1 MATLN
6 ELKKDLFNKESRLSE
21 ARRVQAERKKK
32 KAALEAKLRAQQA
45 DLLAKKDQ
53 TDQLWRKEYAHR
65 APPVTD
71 FITDVG
77 PPSRSGD
84 ADQRESEA
92 ALLDSLIA
100 EQIALDE
107 KPPYVVV
114 EAESPDFNVR
124 NRALREGKWDAA
136 EFDDITEFGD
146 TSTPFKSGLTFLDD
160 IEDVADVTAVSDGE
174 VFEDSTE
181 DIEEGNSFDSRMVN
195 ARQALG
201 QMSPYPTTAYAD
213 PRILANREKLQKRRN
228 ILRAIYGKGPKDI
241 VWGSGSGS
249 GTSSTLKQQ
258 RDHWKLL
265 EQRRLETAY
274 AMTMPQTRNDVIDLS
289 RELKLPLE
297 KLLDLHGK
305 ARPDLS
311 YAKLDLEMQGLEDV
325 RNQKNA
331 AAIAISECINDDG
344 SYDNQCMM
352 KHKVY
357 ALQQGYG
364 GETYNK
370 YITDSQTIVA
380 AAAPNFVTYSIPW
393 RVEPKNKWIY
403 EALGKE
409 FQESSPDTKINNG
422 RAFLRLRPTQTD
434 TTYYFNLNDPKDK
447 ALLNRLSALNLP
459 GFAPYTPTVN
469 RNIFTDPGGAVIPGT
484 GFDPASPSLRMY
496 ADDQKR
502 LGFGSMRSEEASNQA
517 LQNKA
522 ARQTAEYGM
531 LAKKKNQA
539 NAVLELVTHMQ
550 ALPEG
555 TFGGANDFRLTIENV
570 GALVDDWSKLILPAV
585 GRALGIDMM
594 APTEENIND
603 NLYKLTSENL
613 AAFRDQAAAQT
624 DPETQKLM
632 LADATR
638 FESELKRDR
647 KDLDTKDAATKARIT
662 ARLMSA
668 ALATL
673 VARLYSTNDR
683 LLKDQYVTFKKQ
695 TDLQSAWKSA
705 MFSRH
710 TLDVI
715 LTMASKRMNYIQGQL
730 ASMPQPSAYRISPD
744 SGMMHQPSLTGL
756 PSILEQMDEWKKN
769 NPAAYGN

>member
-1 MATLN
+1 MATLEQIRRKKLFDIASRQSEIKLEADKLREGFTDREMLVRMN
-6 ELKKDLFNKESRLSE
+6 EDAEAELKRRRQAASERDLGR
-21 ARRVQAERKKK
+21 
-32 KAALEAKLRAQQA
+32 
-45 DLLAKKDQ
+45 
-53 TDQLWRKEYAHR
+53 
-65 APPVTD
+65 
-71 FITDVG
+71 
-77 PPSRSGD
+77 
-84 ADQRESEA
+84 
-92 ALLDSLIA
+92 LIA
-100 EQIALDE
+100 EEPTRD
-107 KPPYVVV
+107 VVT
-114 EAESPDFNVR
+114 EAPVR
-124 NRALREGKWDAA
+124 
-136 EFDDITEFGD
+136 
-146 TSTPFKSGLTFLDD
+146 SGLTFLDD
-160 IEDVADVTAVSDGE
+160 IEDVTDVTAVSDGE
-174 VFEDSTE
+174 VLEDSQE
-181 DIEEGNSFDSRMVN
+181 DIEEGNSFDSRMVS

-228 ILRAIYGKGPKDI
+228 ILRSLYGKGPKDI

-274 AMTMPQTRNDVIDLS
+274 AMAMPQTRNDVIDLS

-311 YAKLDLEMQGLEDV
+311 YAKLDLEMQELEGT

-331 AAIAISECINDDG
+331 AAIAISRCINEDG
-344 SYDNQCMM
+344 SYDEECMM
-352 KHKVY
+352 KHKVH

-364 GETYNK
+364 GTTYNN

-393 RVEPKNKWIY
+393 RVDPNKKWIY

-422 RAFLRLRPTQTD
+422 RAFLRLRPTQTA
-434 TTYYFNLNDPKDK
+434 TSYSFNLNDPKDK
-447 ALLNRLSALNLP
+447 ALLNKISALNLP
-459 GFAPYTPTVN
+459 GFREYTPTVN
-469 RNIFTDPGGAVIPGT
+469 RHIFTDPRGAVVPGS
-484 GFDPASPSLRMY
+484 GWDPANQALVMY
-496 ADDQKR
+496 ADDMKR
-502 LGFGSMRSEEASNQA
+502 LGYGSMRSAEASDQA

-555 TFGGANDFRLTIENV
+555 TFGGANDFKITIQNV
-570 GALVDDWSKLILPAV
+570 GELVDDWSNLILPAV

-632 LADATR
+632 LADATK
-638 FESELKRDR
+638 FESALKRDK
-647 KDLDTKDAATKARIT
+647 KDLANKDAAMRAGIT

-683 LLKDQYVTFKKQ
+683 LLKDQYETFKRQ

-705 MFSRH
+705 KFSRH
-710 TLDVI
+710 SLAVI
-715 LTMASKRMNYIQGQL
+715 LTMASKRMNFIQGEL
-730 ASMPQPSAYRISPD
+730 AAMPQPSAYRISPD

-756 PSILEQMDEWKKN
+756 PNVLQQLDDWKKN
-769 NPAAYGN
+769 NPQLYRN

>member
-1 MATLN
+1 MATLA
-6 ELKKDLFNKESRLSE
+6 EL
-21 ARRVQAERKKK
+21 KKK
-32 KAALEAKLRAQQA
+32 KAEMEAVLAAQQA
-45 DLLAKKDQ
+45 ELLSKKEE
-53 TDQLWRKEYAHR
+53 TDRLWRQEYAHKL
-65 APPVTD
+65 PPQTD
-71 FITDVG
+71 FITDVS
-77 PPSRSGD
+77 SRPKTED
-84 ADQRESEA
+84 
-92 ALLDSLIA
+92 
-100 EQIALDE
+100 QIALDASRAE
-107 KPPYVVV
+107 LFELIGAEGETGKTLETLKPPFAVVR
-114 EAESPDFNVR
+114 ADSPDFNLR
-124 NRALREGKWDAA
+124 NRQLREGKWDAA
-136 EFDDITEFGD
+136 EFDDITELGD
-146 TSTPFKSGLTFLDD
+146 TPTPFKSGLTFLDD
-160 IEDVADVTAVSDGE
+160 IEDVSDVTAVSDAE

-181 DIEEGNSFDSRMVN
+181 DIEEGNSFDSRMVS

-289 RELKLPLE
+289 RELQLPLE

-305 ARPDLS
+305 ARPDLA
-311 YAKLDLEMQGLEDV
+311 YNKLDLEMQNLEGT

-331 AAIAISECINDDG
+331 AAIAISRCINEDG
-344 SYDNQCMM
+344 SYDEECMT
-352 KHKVY
+352 KHKVH
-357 ALQQGYG
+357 ALKQGYG
-364 GETYNK
+364 GDTYNK

-422 RAFLRLRPTQTD
+422 RAFLRLRPTQTA
-434 TTYYFNLNDPKDK
+434 TSYSFNLNDPKNK
-447 ALLNRLSALNLP
+447 ALLNRISGLNLP
-459 GFAPYTPTVN
+459 GFQEYTPTVN
-469 RNIFTDPGGAVIPGT
+469 RHIFTDPGGAVVPGS
-484 GFDPASPSLRMY
+484 GWDPANQALVMY
-496 ADDQKR
+496 ADDMKR
-502 LGFGSMRSEEASNQA
+502 LGYGSMRSAEASEQA

-539 NAVLELVTHMQ
+539 NAVLELATHMK

-570 GALVDDWSKLILPAV
+570 GELVGDWSNLILPAV
-585 GRALGIDMM
+585 GRALGVDLM
-594 APTEENIND
+594 APTEENINN
-603 NLYKLTSENL
+603 NLYKLTADNL
-613 AAFRDQAAAQT
+613 AAFKDQAAMQQ
-624 DPETQKLM
+624 DPETRVLMEAEYKL
-632 LADATR
+632 
-638 FESELKRDR
+638 FESQLKRDR
-647 KDLDTKDAATKARIT
+647 KDLATKDGATRARIT

-683 LLKDQYVTFKKQ
+683 LLKDQYMTFKKQ

-715 LTMASKRMNYIQGQL
+715 LTMASKRMNYIQGEL
-730 ASMPQPSAYRISPD
+730 ASMPQPSAYRISSE

-756 PSILEQMDEWKKN
+756 PSVLEQMDEWKRN
-769 NPAAYGN
+769 NPQAYGN